1 MNGPDDFEDY
11 VARRKPVFRGDDDPL
26 EPPPEL
32 DRIVLRQAREA
43 IKADRAEP
51 AYRGA
56 GWGMPV
62 AMAATLLVVFSV
74 FLHLGV
80 QKNEPKGE
88 VTVQTISQNV
98 DPMAPPAPPPASAPA
113 EAPQAAAPDANPVV
127 ADLGRSRARDPAGG
141 RGFVSEP
148 EASRYSPAAPPP
160 PVATTSAPGDAGRT
174 STAAAPSEP
183 VVMSAPPPSEAETAV
198 AANSSTPAWRR
209 DARSWQAKIQQLRAE
224 GKNAEA
230 DAEQAEYKR
239 QHRAYAGSPDR

>member
-43 IKADRAEP
+43 IKADRSEP

-88 VTVQTISQNV
+88 VTVQTVSQNV
-98 DPMAPPAPPPASAPA
+98 DPMAPPAPPPPPPQRPLRSGFPSGVRGVGA
-113 EAPQAAAPDANPVV
+113 EAAGPLEAGRVCAAA
-127 ADLGRSRARDPAGG
+127 SR
-141 RGFVSEP
+141 
-148 EASRYSPAAPPP
+148 
-160 PVATTSAPGDAGRT
+160 
-174 STAAAPSEP
+174 
-183 VVMSAPPPSEAETAV
+183 
-198 AANSSTPAWRR
+198 
-209 DARSWQAKIQQLRAE
+209 
-224 GKNAEA
+224 
-230 DAEQAEYKR
+230 
-239 QHRAYAGSPDR
+239 